1 MCCKFIIGLVEWIE
15 ITAAVLERI
24 YESSGCARRLTVTAL
39 KHSNFTEIAQRHV
52 VGKRLFESFYVWS
65 PAYRCK
71 HFVSGTFFT
80 LFTQCIVPIFL
91 FFSLLFSVKLYR
103 SNPGTLQGLLD
114 FNLIK
119 SKDLIL
125 FHACALF
132 LPRGRFGLI
141 MTYSFSWSV

>member
-1 MCCKFIIGLVEWIE
+1 MWLAKGFSRVFM
-15 ITAAVLERI
+15 
-24 YESSGCARRLTVTAL
+24 SGARLIDASIL
-39 KHSNFTEIAQRHV
+39 LAEPFSH
-52 VGKRLFESFYVWS
+52 
-65 PAYRCK
+65 C
-71 HFVSGTFFT
+71 VS
-80 LFTQCIVPIFL
+80 TQCIVPIFL

>member
-1 MCCKFIIGLVEWIE
+1 MSGAQLIDASILLAEPFSHCLHN
-15 ITAAVLERI
+15 VL
-24 YESSGCARRLTVTAL
+24 C
-39 KHSNFTEIAQRHV
+39 
-52 VGKRLFESFYVWS
+52 LFSY
-65 PAYRCK
+65 
-71 HFVSGTFFT
+71 
-80 LFTQCIVPIFL
+80 